1 MNTSVKR
8 ILIAV
13 TAFFWFSMYTYVPI
27 LAPYAQSLGAT
38 YDMVGL
44 IIGSYGLTQLL
55 LRIPIGV
62 FSDAW
67 GSRKFFVVVGIA
79 LASLSS
85 FGMWLFPVAGALLL
99 FRGLAGVAAS
109 TWVDYTVLYASY
121 FPAKEAPKAMGYIN
135 AVNNFGQVA
144 AMLSGGYI
152 AQHIG
157 MTSTFILGAIAGS
170 IGIVLSL
177 FVRDEHMPSK
187 AINMDILMEAL
198 HDHQLLCLSG
208 LGIVLQTITFVTV
221 FGFLPIVAQ
230 HLGASIF
237 ELGLVTT
244 MTLVPSIFSAALSGA
259 FFSKHF
265 GERVTLVCG
274 LFITALSCIV
284 IPFISSLSLLYISQA
299 IGGFARGLVLPLL
312 MGLSIKNFSGD
323 KRSTAMSV
331 FQAVYGLGMF
341 GGPVLAGVLSNIFG
355 LAIGFVVIGMIG
367 FIGAALAGWRGY
379 LSFEYSRVSNNN
391 PKRA

>member
-1 MNTSVKR
+1 MNTGAKK
-8 ILIAV
+8 ILIVV

-62 FSDAW
+62 LSDAW
-67 GSRKFFVVVGIA
+67 GSRKFFVVIGII

-85 FGMWLFPVAGALLL
+85 LGMWLFPMAGALLL

-121 FPAKEAPKAMGYIN
+121 FPQKEAPKAMGYIN

-157 MTSTFILGAIAGS
+157 MNSSFILGAVAGS
-170 IGIVLSL
+170 IGVVLSL
-177 FVRDEHMPSK
+177 FVRDKQMAPK
-187 AINMDILMEAL
+187 AIKADILMETL
-198 HDHQLLCLSG
+198 HNRQLLYLSG

-230 HLGASIF
+230 YLGASIF

-244 MTLVPSIFSAALSGA
+244 MTLVPSIVSAALSGA
-259 FFSKHF
+259 FFSKRF
-265 GERVTLVCG
+265 GERATLVCG
-274 LFITALSCIV
+274 LLITAMSCIV
-284 IPFISSLSLLYISQA
+284 IPFINNLSLLYISQA

-323 KRSTAMSV
+323 KRSTAMSA
-331 FQAVYGLGMF
+331 FQAIYGLGMF
-341 GGPVLAGVLSNIFG
+341 GGPVLAGILSHIFG
-355 LAIGFVVIGMIG
+355 LTIGFIVIGLIG
-367 FIGAALAGWRGY
+367 FIGAALAGWHK
-379 LSFEYSRVSNNN
+379 E
-391 PKRA
+391 